1 MMNSKTLF
9 RDFVK
14 GIELLE
20 SRDEIQSM
28 AYLVFENILGLTKT
42 AILAEESVDLSETI
56 RNRLEEIVARIN
68 RFEPVQYILGESFF
82 YGRSFGVNPAVL
94 IPRPE
99 TEELVRLVINFV
111 RKTNKKNC
119 RILDIG
125 TGSGCIA
132 IALKNKLRVAEV
144 WACDISDQAL
154 NIARINADAL
164 HATIDFVPLNF
175 LDPEQRKQ
183 LPNVDVIVSNPPYVP
198 QNEKAEMKKNV
209 AEHEPLTSLFVPGDD
224 PLIFYKAIAE
234 FGMEKLSKGG
244 SIYVEIHENLGEL
257 VKNLF
262 LSKGYRSVELRKDMQ
277 GKDRMVKVIN

>member
-42 AILAEESVDLSETI
+42 AILGEESVSLNQAT
-56 RNRLEEIVARIN
+56 RNRLDEVVARIN

-82 YGRSFGVNPAVL
+82 YGRSFNVNPTVL

-111 RKTNKKNC
+111 RKSDRKNY
-119 RILDIG
+119 RVVDIG

-132 IALKNKLRVAEV
+132 ITLALELNDIEV
-144 WACDISDQAL
+144 FGTDISAEGLLTASANAQKLDASVKYL
-154 NIARINADAL
+154 NHDVLNSKLPFSVDIIA
-164 HATIDFVPLNF
+164 
-175 LDPEQRKQ
+175 
-183 LPNVDVIVSNPPYVP
+183 SNPPYIGWDEFNTMP
-198 QNEKAEMKKNV
+198 KNV
-209 AEHEPLTSLFVPGDD
+209 VAYEPKLALFVDADD
-224 PLIFYKAIAE
+224 PLLFYKAIVTRAKE
-234 FGMEKLSKGG
+234 SLTPGG
-244 SIYVEIHENLGEL
+244 LLAVEINERFGKEVHR
-257 VKNLF
+257 LF
-262 LSKGYRSVELRKDMQ
+262 VANDLAEVEIMPDAF
-277 GKDRMVKVIN
+277 GKDRIVKGVLSS